1 MAAINFIREHR
12 AFMQLAARENLEPA
26 ARALWTAIFY
36 EMNDRQSDGQWPD
49 GFVPI
54 RNEALMLNASLS
66 AATLRRARQ
75 RLQELGL
82 IACEA
87 EKGNGHTPRY
97 QLLYLSAR
105 SESSTSQRQSQNQ
118 NDADFDADS
127 AEKPSAANVLPM
139 PLKEKEKEKCEPLVF
154 GGGGYSQ
161 AKPAAEDTTVYAQAV
176 RIGFSPS
183 PETAA
188 RIGRLAI
195 QYSPGMVTQGL
206 QRCADGQAISFN
218 YLEAV
223 LRGAQRDGGFGKSKP
238 PSRAAPPGRINQA
251 LVYDQRSYAEEINRH
266 DMPEWLKQSLERDQH
281 GDDTDPGVSA
291 GGAQAASA

>member
-36 EMNDRQSDGQWPD
+36 EMNDRQNDGQWPD

-66 AATLRRARQ
+66 AATLRRARP

-105 SESSTSQRQSQNQ
+105 SE
-118 NDADFDADS
+118 
-127 AEKPSAANVLPM
+127 
-139 PLKEKEKEKCEPLVF
+139 
-154 GGGGYSQ
+154 
-161 AKPAAEDTTVYAQAV
+161 
-176 RIGFSPS
+176 
-183 PETAA
+183 
-188 RIGRLAI
+188 
-195 QYSPGMVTQGL
+195 
-206 QRCADGQAISFN
+206 
-218 YLEAV
+218 
-223 LRGAQRDGGFGKSKP
+223 
-238 PSRAAPPGRINQA
+238 
-251 LVYDQRSYAEEINRH
+251 
-266 DMPEWLKQSLERDQH
+266 
-281 GDDTDPGVSA
+281 
-291 GGAQAASA
+291 